1 MAKKNEEVGG
11 FLNYESVDVAGE
23 ALGIVYGI
31 LDWMQMMLAQALN
44 LVISIV
50 NAAMRLAGF

>member
-23 ALGIVYGI
+23 ALWIVYGI
-31 LDWMQMMLAQALN
+31 LDWLQM
-44 LVISIV
+44 ISTMTLLED
-50 NAAMRLAGF
+50 A

>member
-1 MAKKNEEVGG
+1 MAKKYHEGG
-11 FLNYESVDVAGE
+11 GYLNYESIDVAGE

>member
-1 MAKKNEEVGG
+1 MAKIYEEVGV
-11 FLNYESVDVAGE
+11 FLNYEIVDVEGE

-44 LVISIV
+44 LVISVV